1 MLYRLDDEIGE
12 LEKRYQE
19 QRKRLLAEVHVE
31 RENIERTSEA
41 TLAIKEKE
49 NERKWEMK
57 SIEMQKKIEA
67 LQLEHQV
74 IDTITLNFFLVGVK
88 YFGVKFSKQF
98 NKIVLQGIS
107 PMFCHLS
114 FFDHFFIYISQP
126 PKLLDNGFIQV

>member
-1 MLYRLDDEIGE
+1 M
-12 LEKRYQE
+12 EKRYQE

-74 IDTITLNFFLVGVK
+74 QTESLRTFF
-88 YFGVKFSKQF
+88 
-98 NKIVLQGIS
+98 
-107 PMFCHLS
+107 
-114 FFDHFFIYISQP
+114 
-126 PKLLDNGFIQV
+126 